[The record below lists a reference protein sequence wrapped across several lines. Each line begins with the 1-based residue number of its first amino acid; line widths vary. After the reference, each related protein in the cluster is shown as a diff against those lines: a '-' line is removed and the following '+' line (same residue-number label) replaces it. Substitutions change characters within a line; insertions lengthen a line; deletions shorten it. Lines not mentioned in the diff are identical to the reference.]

1 MREAANLEY
10 KRELSKSY
18 LKTVSAFANYGT
30 GRIVFGV
37 DDEGSPIG
45 LDDPKDACL
54 RIENAV
60 NDGLI
65 PVPRFELAI
74 NDATNT
80 VVLTV
85 FEGSSKPYL
94 YGGKAYRRADSS
106 TVEVGRLEYNRLAL
120 IGANSSFDSAESG
133 TQDLTFG
140 GLEAELVEKVG
151 LTGLDEN
158 ALISLELKTRTGA
171 FNNAAALLADENVFA
186 GIDMA
191 RFGKSISTILSRH
204 SFARISVLE
213 QLKRALAVFD
223 EHYVY
228 EEVVGAQRVE
238 KSLVPREAFREAVAN
253 ALVHRCW
260 DVRANVQIA
269 LYEDRIEVTSPGG
282 LPEGITKEEY
292 AAGGLSVVRN
302 PILAN
307 VFFRLGY
314 IERFGTGIPRIME
327 EYTPFDASPRFEVRE
342 SSIVVV
348 LPVVGAVRLGAA
360 ERLVL
365 NALPKGSALTRSQLA
380 EATGMSKDKTV
391 RLLNSLIDKGLV
403 ERLGSARSTRY
414 TRG

>member
-1 MREAANLEY
+1 M
-10 KRELSKSY
+10 
-18 LKTVSAFANYGT
+18 
-30 GRIVFGV
+30 
-37 DDEGSPIG
+37 
-45 LDDPKDACL
+45 
-54 RIENAV
+54 
-60 NDGLI
+60 
-65 PVPRFELAI
+65 
-74 NDATNT
+74 
-80 VVLTV
+80 
-85 FEGSSKPYL
+85 
-94 YGGKAYRRADSS
+94 
-106 TVEVGRLEYNRLAL
+106 
-120 IGANSSFDSAESG
+120 
-133 TQDLTFG
+133 
-140 GLEAELVEKVG
+140 EAELVEKVG

-171 FNNAAALLADENVFA
+171 FNNAAALLADENAFP

-238 KSLVPREAFREAVAN
+238 KSLVPRAAFREAVAN
-253 ALVHRCW
+253 ALVRRCW
-260 DVRANVQIA
+260 NVRANVQIA
-269 LYEDRIEVTSPGG
+269 LYEDCIEVTSPGG
-282 LPEGITKEEY
+282 LPDGITKEEY

-327 EYTPFDASPRFEVRE
+327 EYAPFDASPRFEVRE
-342 SSIVVV
+342 SSIVVA
-348 LPVVGAVRLGAA
+348 LPVVGAVRLGAD
-360 ERLVL
+360 EQLVL
-365 NALPKGSALTRSQLA
+365 NALPKGPALTRSQLA